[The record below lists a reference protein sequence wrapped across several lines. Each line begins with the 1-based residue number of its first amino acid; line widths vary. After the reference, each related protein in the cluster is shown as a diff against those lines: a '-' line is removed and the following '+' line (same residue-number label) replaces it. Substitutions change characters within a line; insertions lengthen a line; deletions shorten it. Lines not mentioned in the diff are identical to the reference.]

1 MVVKKN
7 MNLIEAKDI
16 TRTYKIG
23 TVEIHA
29 LRSVNLNV
37 RQGEYV
43 SVMGHSGSGKSTL
56 MHILGCLDTPTSGKY
71 RLKGMD
77 VTSLSE
83 ERLATIRN
91 REIGFIF
98 QTFNLLSRASVLHNV
113 ELPLIYRGLPSKE
126 RKRKSI
132 SVLENVGLGDR
143 INHHPNQLSG
153 GERQRVAIARAI
165 VINPSLILADEP
177 TGNLDSKTGEE
188 ILTLFDEIYR
198 EGNTLI
204 VVTHERYVAKRAER
218 IVHIKD
224 GSIR

>member
-1 MVVKKN
+1 MVAKKN

-16 TRTYKIG
+16 TRTYKVG

-83 ERLATIRN
+83 DRLATIRN

-132 SVLENVGLGDR
+132 SVLEKVGLGDR

-165 VINPSLILADEP
+165 VVNPSLILADEP
-177 TGNLDSKTGEE
+177 TGNLDSKKREE

-204 VVTHERYVAKRAER
+204 VVTHERYVAKMAER

>member
-1 MVVKKN
+1 MVAKKN